1 MYQREVSILYGGYE
15 NLPDSS
21 RIFIE
26 KVCNVQD
33 LAELY
38 SEIRDSEKQNKS
50 ILVNFEKNYPNVLNQ
65 DNLAEI
71 LKLARDKKNA
81 KETTD
86 IQ

>member
-1 MYQREVSILYGGYE
+1 M
-15 NLPDSS
+15 PDSS

-71 LKLARDKKNA
+71 LKLARDKKKA